1 MWGSWIGGLIPILFL
16 VRWNAVSSLYTD
28 VMFICVTG
36 FDSYGCDFGKFISDI
51 LPPLKGVGFSDL

>member
-36 FDSYGCDFGKFISDI
+36 FDSYGCDFGKFITN
-51 LPPLKGVGFSDL
+51 P